1 MKKSLKIP
9 KGSETNRKT
18 GEGQTIHW
26 QKEKGQ
32 KTAQKTQDRAAQTPL
47 NTGDELSCSGNVSA
61 VPIVILLLQI
71 R

>member
-32 KTAQKTQDRAAQTPL
+32 KDKKRHRKLKIGQHKPH
-47 NTGDELSCSGNVSA
+47 
-61 VPIVILLLQI
+61 
-71 R
+71 